1 MRVRYSAKLKHSRTF
16 IPWIT
21 PAHPHLN
28 RIIACEDNQIT
39 FPQQRKQLL
48 VSQWRKSCSSKRQ
61 RIIFRKNSFSF
72 VGRDQ
77 RNPKIPRKFR
87 DSFFCVL
94 IQYIYSGNHQRLFCL
109 PQPVSCAFQSCSLC
123 RCGWRRHIADN
134 NFPFRWKVLRWLFFC
149 GNTDRNID
157 MHRAGLSIQ
166 RNGKRFV
173 NRHINRA
180 VYNFY
185 TGFSDGFE
193 QFTVIKN
200 LMRVGQC
207 FVCINAAR
215 EENQRYS
222 ILKSIRHNIHCIC
235 YSWTKRSH

>member
-1 MRVRYSAKLKHSRTF
+1 M
-16 IPWIT
+16 
-21 PAHPHLN
+21 
-28 RIIACEDNQIT
+28 
-39 FPQQRKQLL
+39 L

-61 RIIFRKNSFSF
+61 WIIFRQNSFRF

-77 RNPKIPRKFR
+77 RNPEITCKFG
-87 DSFFCVL
+87 DSFFSML
-94 IQYIYSGNHQRLFCL
+94 IEYIHSGNHQRLFCF
-109 PQPVSCAFQSCSLC
+109 PQPVSRGFQINSFC

-134 NFPFRWKVLRWLFFC
+134 HFPFRWKVQRCLFFC
-149 GNTDRNID
+149 GNTDRNIN
-157 MHRAGLSIQ
+157 MHRSWLSIQ
-166 RNGKRFV
+166 RNGKRLV

-185 TGFSDGFE
+185 TGFGDRFE

-207 FVCINAAR
+207 FVCINAAC

-222 ILKSIRHNIHCIC
+222 ILKSIRHNIHRIC
-235 YSWTKRSH
+235 YSRTKCSY